1 MKRQNDEQQ
10 IAQLLSKFMA
20 GQTSLAEEQLL
31 AQYFRTH
38 DVGEEWAEYKEMFAM
53 FDSGEV
59 DIEVKTKPKL
69 VALRWAVAAVAAST
83 LLLLAL
89 RLSQRPAEE
98 TPAEEPPAVTY
109 TATSSQSKPQ
119 PVTTPIVKEKPE
131 AVVAEAQPTKQK
143 RKAPPS
149 CVPLVASEQ
158 SSSAAPEGATIDP
171 SHDSKTIEAPS
182 GAVGGA
188 SPVPPDKQALADI
201 YLAEVAL
208 QVAYQQQEQQQAV
221 EAYAA
226 SLVGEEPSAA
236 TPIIAF

>member
-1 MKRQNDEQQ
+1 MKRQNDKQE
-10 IAQLLSKFMA
+10 IAQLLSRFMA

-31 AQYFRTH
+31 AQYFSTH
-38 DVGEEWAEYKEMFAM
+38 DVGEEWAEYKEMFAL

-59 DIEVKTKPKL
+59 DIEVKAKPKL
-69 VALRWAVAAVAAST
+69 VALRWAVAAVAASA

-89 RLSQRPAEE
+89 RLSLHPVEE
-98 TPAEEPPAVTY
+98 APAVTY

-119 PVTTPIVKEKPE
+119 PVTPPIVKEKPE

-182 GAVGGA
+182 VAVGVA
-188 SPVPPDKQALADI
+188 SPVLPDKQALADI

-226 SLVGEEPSAA
+226 SLVGEEPSSA

>member
-38 DVGEEWAEYKEMFAM
+38 DVGEEWAEYKEMFAI

-59 DIEVKTKPKL
+59 DVEVNRKPKF
-69 VALRWAVAAVAAST
+69 VTLRWLVAAVAASV

-89 RLSQRPAEE
+89 RLSQRPAE
-98 TPAEEPPAVTY
+98 APPAVTY

-182 GAVGGA
+182 GTVGGA